1 MPYRPH
7 IIDLLETGLAECSKY
22 HDGLDS
28 FLIRA
33 GVSRLASMLPMRRR
47 SNATGRPGAN
57 ISAPRNA

>member
-7 IIDLLETGLAECSKY
+7 IIDLLETGLAECPKY

-33 GVSRLASMLPMRRR
+33 GVSKCLTE
-47 SNATGRPGAN
+47 NAIMPA
-57 ISAPRNA
+57 I